1 MNIKILIIGRKSL
14 IANFLKKEL
23 SKLYS
28 VSLKNFKEILVYKKI
43 ANFNF
48 IINCSSHKS
57 FKKDRYNHDR
67 DIFFSK
73 KIKKTKCK
81 LIMLSTAKVY
91 GDQAVIL
98 KKESSN
104 CRPTSTY
111 GKSRYFVEK
120 KIQEIIPNQ
129 YLILRLSNLVNFD
142 IREKSGSSTA
152 INCMLNDLKQKNT
165 ITIPIEKT
173 VKDFIT
179 MKFFLSVIISCLKK
193 NLTGTYNLSSGFSTD
208 LEILSR
214 LLIRCFGSGAT
225 QIKKKYTYKFILDNS
240 KLFNKIK
247 KKMSRKELYNEVI
260 EIGKKLKKY
269 V

>member
-23 SKLYS
+23 SKLYI
-28 VSLKNFKEILVYKKI
+28 VSLKNFKEVLAFKKI

-57 FKKDRYNHDR
+57 FKKNHYNQDR

-91 GDQAVIL
+91 GDQKVIL
-98 KKESSN
+98 KKESSC

-111 GKSRYFVEK
+111 GKSRYLVEK
-120 KIQEIIPNQ
+120 KIQKLIPNQ
-129 YLILRLSNLVNFD
+129 YLILRLSNLINFD
-142 IREKSGSSTA
+142 MRQKTGSNTA
-152 INCMLNDLKQKNT
+152 INCMLKDLKRINT

-193 NLTGTYNLSSGFSTD
+193 NLSGTYNLSSGFSTD
-208 LEILSR
+208 LETLGR
-214 LLIRCFGSGAT
+214 LLIKGFKSGT
-225 QIKKKYTYKFILDNS
+225 IQKRKKYTDKFILDNS